1 VRDEAEQYRAMKS
14 LGVWL
19 SGSLGFTPG
28 TIGGIKPDGT
38 TFHHGG
44 FYPAYSTGAFAM
56 IGYFCKA
63 TRGTDFTLSEQA
75 RRNFKLALMTM
86 PATPSCATGASAWPA
101 AIPSAR
107 TAASPTPTSTHSV
120 IWPRWAT

>member
-1 VRDEAEQYRAMKS
+1 MLAYWSGLAETRKPYVYGRDELLDSWHTLLIPKIVSALMLPDEAEQYRAMKS
-14 LGVWL
+14 LSVWL

-75 RRNFKLALMTM
+75 RRNFKLAL
-86 PATPSCATGASAWPA
+86 
-101 AIPSAR
+101 
-107 TAASPTPTSTHSV
+107 
-120 IWPRWAT
+120 

>member
-1 VRDEAEQYRAMKS
+1 MKS

-86 PATPSCATGASAWPA
+86 ASYTDLRDWGLGLAGRHPFGKNGR
-101 AIPSAR
+101 IPNADVNRIRLSGRAGR
-107 TAASPTPTSTHSV
+107 T
-120 IWPRWAT
+120 

>member
-1 VRDEAEQYRAMKS
+1 
-14 LGVWL
+14 
-19 SGSLGFTPG
+19 
-28 TIGGIKPDGT
+28 
-38 TFHHGG
+38 
-44 FYPAYSTGAFAM
+44 M

-86 PATPSCATGASAWPA
+86 ANYTDLRDWGLGPA